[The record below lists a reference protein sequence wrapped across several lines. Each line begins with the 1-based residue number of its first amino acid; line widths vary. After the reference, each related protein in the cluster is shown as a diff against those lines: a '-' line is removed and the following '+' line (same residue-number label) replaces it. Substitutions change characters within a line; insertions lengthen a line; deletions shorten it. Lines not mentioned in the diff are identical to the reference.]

1 MKILITED
9 DLMLAD
15 FLEEAVAEL
24 GHTVCGVAGDVGQ
37 AVALARVHQPDVA
50 IIDMQLAGTELGSDI
65 VDQLIASG
73 DLGCM
78 GVLYVTGEADQ
89 VFCEAR
95 SGHACL
101 RKPYSM
107 HALETALA
115 IVRDI
120 AIECRTSRKLP
131 HGMRLLLGAK
141 MNAATVAREIT
152 LVGDRRASGL
162 EKERSRTTHRSHQPS
177 AC

>member
-24 GHTVCGVAGDVGQ
+24 GHSVCGVAGDVGQ
-37 AVALARVHQPDVA
+37 AVAMARVHQPDVA

-65 VDQLIASG
+65 VDQLMASG

-78 GVLYVTGEADQ
+78 GILYVTGEADQ
-89 VFCEAR
+89 VVHEAR

-107 HALETALA
+107 DALEAALV

-120 AIECRTSRKLP
+120 AIECRTARTLP

-141 MNAATVAREIT
+141 TNAAPIAREIIPA
-152 LVGDRRASGL
+152 GDSRASGL
-162 EKERSRTTHRSHQPS
+162 EKERSRTIHRSHQTTL
-177 AC
+177 C

>member
-15 FLEEAVAEL
+15 FLEEAIAEL
-24 GHTVCGVAGDVGQ
+24 GHSVCGIAGDVGQ
-37 AVALARVHQPDVA
+37 SVALARVHQPDVA
-50 IIDMQLAGTELGSDI
+50 IIDIHLAGTELGSDI
-65 VDQLIASG
+65 VDQLAASG

-89 VFCEAR
+89 VFSEAR

-107 HALETALA
+107 HALEAALA

-120 AIECRTSRKLP
+120 ASECRTSRTLP
-131 HGMRLLLGAK
+131 HGMRLLLGA
-141 MNAATVAREIT
+141 NTNTAPLACETT
-152 LVGDRRASGL
+152 LAGDRRASEL
-162 EKERSRTTHRSHQPS
+162 EKECSRIFHRSHHPTL
-177 AC
+177 C